1 MQIGRYTL
9 DENGYS
15 IHGKLIRDPFKML
28 PSVCPNLVECKKM
41 RTTDKQGNKQFGIKS
56 VPSLT
61 NFQYDYNKFN
71 LQHINNVLK
80 KDTFIF

>member
-28 PSVCPNLVECKKM
+28 PSVCPNPVECQNCRQQISKE
-41 RTTDKQGNKQFGIKS
+41 
-56 VPSLT
+56 T
-61 NFQYDYNKFN
+61 NSPA
-71 LQHINNVLK
+71 LK
-80 KDTFIF
+80 TYCH

>member
-28 PSVCPNLVECKKM
+28 PSVCPNLVECQKCEQRISKE
-41 RTTDKQGNKQFGIKS
+41 TTSPASKA
-56 VPSLT
+56 
-61 NFQYDYNKFN
+61 YR
-71 LQHINNVLK
+71 H
-80 KDTFIF
+80 